1 MAVIKI
7 RPADAGFS
15 SSVAVGHGPE
25 DASQTWERGSVLIA
39 DVATG
44 EILEASDE
52 PVDLIMGIAMA
63 AASTTTGN
71 DVMYW
76 KAVPGVRFIGSMG
89 TSLTAGDIAAAD
101 LFAEYP
107 LQLDTNEWYVDTT
120 DNTAPAVRIVEF
132 IDPVG
137 TTNGTVIFE
146 FLTDTLLMAN

>member
-7 RPADAGFS
+7 RAADAGHG

-25 DASQTWERGSVLIA
+25 DAAQTWERGSVLIA

-44 EILEASDE
+44 EVLEAADE
-52 PVDLIMGIAMA
+52 PTDLILGIAMA
-63 AASTTTGN
+63 DASTTVST

-89 TSLTAGDIAAAD
+89 TSLTAGDLVAAD

-132 IDPVG
+132 VDPVG
-137 TTNGTVIFE
+137 TTNATIIFE

>member
-7 RPADAGFS
+7 RVADAGFS

-25 DASQTWERGSVLIA
+25 DASQTWEPGSVLIA

-44 EILEASDE
+44 EILEASTE
-52 PVDLIMGIAMA
+52 PVDLILGIAMA
-63 AASTTTGN
+63 DASTTTGN

-76 KAVPGVRFIGSMG
+76 KAVPGVRFFGSMG
-89 TSLTAGDIAAAD
+89 TGLTAGDLVAAD

-107 LQLDTNEWYVDTT
+107 LRLDTNEWFIDTT
-120 DNTAPAVRIVEF
+120 DNTNPCVRIVELV
-132 IDPVG
+132 DAVG
-137 TTNGTVIFE
+137 TTNATVIFE